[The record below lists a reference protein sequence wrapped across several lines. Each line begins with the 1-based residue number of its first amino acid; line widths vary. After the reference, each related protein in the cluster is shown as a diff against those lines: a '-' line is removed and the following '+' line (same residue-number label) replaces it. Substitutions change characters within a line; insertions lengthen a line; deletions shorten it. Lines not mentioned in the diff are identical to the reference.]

1 MASRPR
7 SAVRSEGA
15 PATAGAATYTPRA
28 VEVFL
33 LMAQVQDAQLSPQV
47 MLDEMK
53 KNGVTDV
60 VWLPDSET
68 NWLYQLMQ
76 AEPSL
81 RLIPVSREGL
91 AFSLAAGLSSGGKTP
106 VILIQ
111 NTGLME
117 SGDSLRGWALGLS
130 IPVVMMVG
138 YRGWTRHGVNQDT
151 AATYTER
158 FLNAFGI
165 NYYLVESSADAPRI
179 SIAFEEARKTRRPV
193 AVLVADEYHGF
204 NR

>member
-1 MASRPR
+1 
-7 SAVRSEGA
+7 
-15 PATAGAATYTPRA
+15 
-28 VEVFL
+28 
-33 LMAQVQDAQLSPQV
+33 MAQVQDAQLSPQV

-68 NWLYQLMQ
+68 NWLYQLMR

-91 AFSLAAGLSSGGKTP
+91 TFSLAAGLSTGGKTP
-106 VILIQ
+106 IILIQ

-130 IPVVMMVG
+130 IPVVLMVG
-138 YRGWTRHGVNQDT
+138 YRGWTRHGVNSDT

-165 NYYLVESSADAPRI
+165 NYYLVETSADAPRI
-179 SIAFEEARKTRRPV
+179 SIAFEEARRTRRPV
-193 AVLVADEYHGF
+193 AVLVGDEYHGF